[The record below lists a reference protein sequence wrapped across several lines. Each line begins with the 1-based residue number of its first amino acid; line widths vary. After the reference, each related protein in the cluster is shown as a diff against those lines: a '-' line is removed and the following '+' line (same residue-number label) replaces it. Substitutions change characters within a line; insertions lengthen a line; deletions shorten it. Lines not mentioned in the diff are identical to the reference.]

1 MLKERFSVIYSISG
15 SRGEASKKAKDI
27 CIEQT
32 VEFPEELITDSLIRN
47 HIFGRVE
54 SLHKKDKNT
63 CTARISYNVE
73 VSGFEL
79 VQFLNL
85 IFGNISIKPGI
96 RLEGLELSPSLL
108 KIFKGPMFGRSGL
121 RRLLGI
127 KKRPLLCTAV
137 KPLGLDSKRLA
148 DLTYQFALGG
158 IDIIKDDHGIT
169 NQRFSPFEERV
180 RLCAKAVQKAN
191 EKTGKNCIYAAS
203 INSPADEIIERARL
217 AKGYGAGGL
226 LISPGLVGFDTMRRI
241 ADDDSISLPILCH
254 PGLLGTYV
262 ISERNG
268 ISHYALFGQIARLSG
283 ADAMIFPNYGG
294 RFSFTKEECLSIA
307 NGAAV
312 RMGRIKPIFPCPGGG
327 MSLSRVEE
335 MLRLYG
341 REVIFLIGG
350 GLFTHGP
357 NLIENCRYFN
367 KLVSVVSHK

>member
-15 SRGEASKKAKDI
+15 SRSEASKKAKDI

-63 CTARISYNVE
+63 YTARISYNVE

-108 KIFKGPMFGRSGL
+108 KIFKGPRFGRSGL

-148 DLTYQFALGG
+148 DLAYQFALGG

-169 NQRFSPFEERV
+169 NQCFSPFEERV

-191 EKTGKNCIYAAS
+191 EKTGKNSIYAAS
-203 INSPADEIIERARL
+203 INSPADEIMERARL
-217 AKGYGAGGL
+217 AKRYGAGGL
-226 LISPGLVGFDTMRRI
+226 LISPGLIGFDTMRRI
-241 ADDDSISLPILCH
+241 ADDDSISLPIICH

-268 ISHYALFGQIARLSG
+268 ISHYALFGQIARLAG

-307 NGAAV
+307 KGAAV
-312 RMGRIKPIFPCPGGG
+312 KMGKIKPIFPCPGGG
-327 MSLSRVEE
+327 MSLSRVGE
-335 MLRLYG
+335 MLSLYG
-341 REVIFLIGG
+341 RGVIFLIGG

-367 KLVSVVSHK
+367 KLVSKIPR